1 MDDLLSP
8 LIADTEFIGKMF
20 DYLGI
25 PVYLMLLG
33 AVCTAGLQLT
43 LARPWDAGRHA
54 STVYVSLSLF
64 LCSSTMLSRTG
75 GLQCVCV
82 EGGWGYTTSS

>member
-1 MDDLLSP
+1 MVDLLSP
-8 LIADTEFIGKMF
+8 LIADTEITGKMV
-20 DYLGI
+20 DYLGGI
-25 PVYLMLLG
+25 PIYLMLLG

-64 LCSSTMLSRTG
+64 LCSSTVHCQGQGDYS
-75 GLQCVCV
+75 VCV
-82 EGGWGYTTSS
+82 WRGGGGI